1 MGERWLKLKKTMS
14 NVELKLL
21 ASKAAIKLPT
31 NKSDNGYY
39 SIVTQNKEG
48 ILPVA
53 TLNVTQLTVLRHRF
67 TFLEAEVYNKSDN
80 NFVLINSHWN
90 SDQMFILRNIV
101 CAWWLWN
108 NGTRLAI
115 PRIQIF
121 RSVN

>member
-1 MGERWLKLKKTMS
+1 MVKTEKKTMS

-67 TFLEAEVYNKSDN
+67 TFLEAEVYNKGDN
-80 NFVLINSHWN
+80 NFVTSGATLLSNL
-90 SDQMFILRNIV
+90 DLQE
-101 CAWWLWN
+101 
-108 NGTRLAI
+108 TYKAI
-115 PRIQIF
+115 D
-121 RSVN
+121 SVATGR